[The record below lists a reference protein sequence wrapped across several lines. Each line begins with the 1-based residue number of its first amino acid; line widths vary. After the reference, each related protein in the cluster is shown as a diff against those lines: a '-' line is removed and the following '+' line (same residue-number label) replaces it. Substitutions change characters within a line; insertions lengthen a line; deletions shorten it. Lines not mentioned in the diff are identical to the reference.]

1 MQNAFSAKWQGE
13 FLMEQHELLGYLVR
27 CLEKL
32 NIPYFVTGAV
42 ACIAYGEP
50 RFTNDIDIVA
60 DVTDEHITQ
69 LKECFPEQEFYLD
82 RDAVREAIKR
92 RHQFN
97 IIHPTSG
104 LKIDVMISKRDAF
117 DKSRF
122 SRIIRMHP
130 LEDTE
135 ANFASPEDVII
146 KKMEYYKEGS
156 SEKHI
161 RDILGM
167 LKISSEMIDPKY
179 ISLWAKKLN
188 LEDIWEAIQERL
200 LR

>member
-1 MQNAFSAKWQGE
+1 
-13 FLMEQHELLGYLVR
+13 MEQHELLGYLIR

-32 NIPYFVTGAV
+32 SVPYFVTGAV

-60 DVTDEHITQ
+60 DVKVEHIAQ
-69 LKECFPEQEFYLD
+69 LKECFPQQEFYLD
-82 RDAVREAIKR
+82 SDTIREAIRR

-97 IIHPTSG
+97 IIHPASG

-167 LKISSEMIDPKY
+167 LKISGDMIDPKY
-179 ISLWAKKLN
+179 ISLWAKILN
-188 LEDIWEAIQERL
+188 LEDIWEAIQERFL
-200 LR
+200 K

>member
-1 MQNAFSAKWQGE
+1 
-13 FLMEQHELLGYLVR
+13 MEQHELLAYLVR
-27 CLEKL
+27 CLVKC
-32 NIPYFVTGAV
+32 NVPYFITGAV

-60 DVTDEHITQ
+60 DVKDEHIAQ
-69 LKECFPEQEFYLD
+69 LKECFPEQEYYLD
-82 RDAVREAIKR
+82 PDVAREAIER

-97 IIHPTSG
+97 IIHPASG

-167 LKISSEMIDPKY
+167 LKISGDMIDPKY
-179 ISLWAKKLN
+179 ISLWAKILN
-188 LEDIWEAIQERL
+188 LEDIWEAIQERFL
-200 LR
+200 K

>member
-1 MQNAFSAKWQGE
+1 
-13 FLMEQHELLGYLVR
+13 MEQHELLAYLVR
-27 CLEKL
+27 CLVKC
-32 NIPYFVTGAV
+32 NVPYFITGAV

-60 DVTDEHITQ
+60 DVKDEHIAR
-69 LKECFPEQEFYLD
+69 LKECFPEQEYYLD
-82 RDAVREAIKR
+82 PDVVREAIER

-97 IIHPTSG
+97 IIHPASG
-104 LKIDVMISKRDAF
+104 LKIDVWISKRDAF

-122 SRIIRMHP
+122 SRIRIMHP

-167 LKISSEMIDPKY
+167 LKISGDMIDPKY
-179 ISLWAKKLN
+179 ISLWAKILN
-188 LEDIWEAIQERL
+188 LEDIWEAIQERFL
-200 LR
+200 K

>member
-1 MQNAFSAKWQGE
+1 
-13 FLMEQHELLGYLVR
+13 MEQSELLGYLVR
-27 CLEKL
+27 CLEKI
-32 NIPYFVTGAV
+32 NIPYFVTGAI

-50 RFTNDIDIVA
+50 RLTNDIDIVA
-60 DVTDEHITQ
+60 DMNDKHIAQ
-69 LKECFPEQEFYLD
+69 LKECFPEGEFYLD
-82 RDAVREAIKR
+82 PEAIREAVRR

-97 IIHPTSG
+97 IIHPASG

-122 SRIIRMHP
+122 SRIKRMRP

-146 KKMEYYKEGS
+146 KKMEYYNEGS

-161 RDILGM
+161 RDIMGM
-167 LKISSEMIDPKY
+167 LKISGEMIDQEY
-179 ISLWAKKLN
+179 ISLWAKRLS
-188 LEDIWEAIQERL
+188 LEDIWRAIQERISK
-200 LR
+200 